1 MKWKTVTY
9 EELFAAYK
17 AQVQHFMRIKLTGN
31 NIIERI
37 FMKYMPVPFLSVL
50 IEDCIRNG
58 KDYMCGGAR
67 YNSSYV
73 QGVGLGSITDM
84 LTALRYHVYDKKTSA
99 METMEKALANDFKGF
114 EELQYQL
121 VYHTPK
127 YGNDDDYA
135 DEQVFR
141 N

>member
-1 MKWKTVTY
+1 
-9 EELFAAYK
+9 
-17 AQVQHFMRIKLTGN
+17 
-31 NIIERI
+31 
-37 FMKYMPVPFLSVL
+37 MPVPFLSVL

-84 LTALRYHVYDKKTSA
+84 LTALRYHVYDKKTIA

-114 EELQYQL
+114 DKFLYHL
-121 VYHTPK
+121 VYHTPTNANK
-127 YGNDDDYA
+127 
-135 DEQVFR
+135 EE
-141 N
+141 